1 MPRGVLNT
9 TTLTPRRI
17 KTPEQV
23 MEFLTAHDRI
33 ARVQELCGGI
43 TRQAVVQW
51 KLVPT
56 KHMKAIE
63 KEFGIPREVQRPD
76 LFG

>member
-9 TTLTPRRI
+9 TTLTPKRI

-23 MEFLTAHDRI
+23 IEFLTAHENL
-33 ARVQELCGGI
+33 ARVMELCGV

-51 KLVPT
+51 KLVPL
-56 KHMKAIE
+56 KWMKVIE

-76 LFG
+76 LFD

>member
-9 TTLTPRRI
+9 TTLTAKRI

-23 MEFLTAHDRI
+23 IEFLTAHDRI
-33 ARVQELCGGI
+33 GRVMEICGNI
-43 TRQAVVQW
+43 SRQAVIQW
-51 KLVPT
+51 KLVPL
-56 KHMKAIE
+56 KHMRVIE
-63 KEFGIPREVQRPD
+63 QEFGIPREVQRPD